1 MIMRQL
7 ISWIIPT
14 CNFRCWPL
22 SSTICKLNK
31 WVKGAVCRML
41 TLLKHKHTI
50 CLQIFKKHAK
60 LTCLSEKQGYTQLFS
75 FENVY
80 SDPECLCLLWF
91 VKPARQFTQLY
102 CGTPGCQL
110 AENTAFLI
118 ARSLIWQPVSIKS
131 EEEVLGEKKLQYFE
145 FGLQY
150 LVQPLGVNPTYSTF
164 KGTWF

>member
-1 MIMRQL
+1 MSVFVM
-7 ISWIIPT
+7 
-14 CNFRCWPL
+14 
-22 SSTICKLNK
+22 
-31 WVKGAVCRML
+31 VCE
-41 TLLKHKHTI
+41 T
-50 CLQIFKKHAK
+50 
-60 LTCLSEKQGYTQLFS
+60 
-75 FENVY
+75 
-80 SDPECLCLLWF
+80 
-91 VKPARQFTQLY
+91 RQFTQLY

-131 EEEVLGEKKLQYFE
+131 EEVVLGEKKLQYFE